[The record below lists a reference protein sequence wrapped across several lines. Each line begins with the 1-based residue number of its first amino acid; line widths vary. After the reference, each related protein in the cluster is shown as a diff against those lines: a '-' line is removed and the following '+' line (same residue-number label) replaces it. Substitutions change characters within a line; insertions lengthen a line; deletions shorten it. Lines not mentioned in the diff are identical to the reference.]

1 MNVGLV
7 LSGGVAKGA
16 YQAGFLK
23 AMKEG
28 GVNVTSISCAS
39 IGIFGGYAYSADKVD
54 KLVSMWQKIHFD
66 NVFDLAGSVWFRHF
80 LKNEL
85 TMMVENEDSLK
96 IPLYAPVCYFPFL
109 HMDYYKM
116 YGDYDKRWYSFIRSA
131 ISFPFISG
139 GVRFL
144 KGQVAL
150 DGGLMD
156 NIPVQPILFNEKPDV
171 ILVLHFAAGYRP
183 RKSHVMCG
191 IPILDFDISIHNMFR
206 KRSFDFHG
214 DTLKSMLDSGY
225 EYGNYI
231 CKDLFDGRSIEETL
245 KNSEII
251 RNKELGLRF
260 DNSTFET
267 WVQRANDLLYPF
279 VKKKGTKIRELV
291 CVKEKKT
298 ERKNNVV
305 KEMS

>member
-7 LSGGVAKGA
+7 LSGGLAKGA

-23 AMKEG
+23 AMKES
-28 GVNVTSISCAS
+28 GVNVTSVSCAS
-39 IGIFGGYAYSADKVD
+39 IGIFGGYAYSANKVD
-54 KLVSMWQKIHFD
+54 KLVSMWKQIHFD
-66 NVFDLAGSVWFRHF
+66 NAFDLAGSVWFKHF
-80 LKNEL
+80 LKDEIN
-85 TMMVENEDSLK
+85 MIVEDSDSLK

-116 YGDYDKRWYSFIRSA
+116 YGEYDKRWYSFIRSA

-144 KGQVAL
+144 NGQVAL

-171 ILVLHFAAGYRP
+171 ILVLHFEAGYRP
-183 RKSHVMCG
+183 RKNYVMQG

-225 EYGNYI
+225 EYGNDI
-231 CKDLFDGRSIEETL
+231 CKELFDGRSIEETI

-251 RNKELGLRF
+251 RNKEFSLRF
-260 DNSTFET
+260 DNNTFDT

-291 CVKEKKT
+291 CVKEKIT
-298 ERKNNVV
+298 ECKIDVV
-305 KEMS
+305 KEMP